1 MIRNLKLAREHY
13 LNPLHL
19 MCRGMD
25 LGLTRAQAT
34 RISKIMS
41 YKINLWPV
49 INTAI
54 LTGIVYMTLNSLI

>member
-25 LGLTRAQAT
+25 LGLTRKQAT
-34 RISKIMS
+34 RISKILA
-41 YKINLWPV
+41 YKVNLWPV
-49 INTAI
+49 INMAI
-54 LTGIVYMTLNSLI
+54 LTGVVFMALNSLI